1 MDIAAALRAAGEFDM
16 TRILVLYG
24 TTDGH
29 TAKVAREITNTL
41 WAHGVTADIADARRD
56 DPDPR
61 GYTGVIV
68 AASVHAGGFQRAVK
82 EWVRRHAGSL
92 QTVPAAFVAVCL
104 GVLQHDPAVDRDLD
118 AIVGRFLD
126 DTGWHPAER
135 KYVAGALQYTRY
147 GFLRRWAMRRIVA
160 KAGGDVDTTRDYE
173 YTDWA
178 DLRAFATGFA
188 ERARGR
194 DAA

>member
-1 MDIAAALRAAGEFDM
+1 M

-29 TAKVAREITNTL
+29 TAKVARAIANTL

-68 AASVHAGGFQRAVK
+68 AASIHAGGFQRAVK
-82 EWVRRHAGSL
+82 HWVRRHADDLRSI
-92 QTVPAAFVAVCL
+92 PAAFVAVCL
-104 GVLQHDPAVDRDLD
+104 GVLQHDPAVDRELD
-118 AIVGRFLD
+118 AIVEGFLD
-126 DTGWHPAER
+126 ETGWHPAER
-135 KYVAGALQYTRY
+135 KLVAGALQYTRY
-147 GFLRRWAMRRIVA
+147 GVIKRWGMRRIAA
-160 KAGGDVDTTRDYE
+160 KAGGDVDTRRDYD

-178 DLRAFATGFA
+178 DLRAFAIRFA
-188 ERARGR
+188 DRAWGR